1 MEVSIDYSLLIA
13 VFWDAEDFDD
23 AVRRRRGRLTAHQLD
38 TYPSTLRQQP
48 LSWPKCVGS
57 VPFSFGDSPVR
68 VESTAQK
75 RLNHC
80 LTASTTSVRG
90 SETDVFRRISERG
103 GIVDRSI

>member
-57 VPFSFGDSPVR
+57 VPLSLETHQFGRKALP
-68 VESTAQK
+68 K
-75 RLNHC
+75 N
-80 LTASTTSVRG
+80 G
-90 SETDVFRRISERG
+90 
-103 GIVDRSI
+103 